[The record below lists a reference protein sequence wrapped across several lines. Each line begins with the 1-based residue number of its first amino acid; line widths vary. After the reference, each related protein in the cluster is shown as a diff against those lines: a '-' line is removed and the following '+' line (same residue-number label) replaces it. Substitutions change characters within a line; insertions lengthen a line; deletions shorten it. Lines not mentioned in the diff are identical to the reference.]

1 MAAALIALF
10 FTLRLPNPP
19 SAKTSD
25 RTIKIDYVGAA
36 LLLLSVAT
44 PLFAINLGGDLLP
57 WSSPIVI
64 LLLCLTPIF
73 IAVFCRYETC
83 VAVTSI
89 VPMKYARMPAV
100 LAVFV
105 YGLPVNFAFDQV
117 CHVSA
122 GHDVRS

>member
-73 IAVFCRYETC
+73 IAVFCRYESRI
-83 VAVTSI
+83 AVTSI

-117 CHVSA
+117 CHISA
-122 GHDVRS
+122 GHGIRS